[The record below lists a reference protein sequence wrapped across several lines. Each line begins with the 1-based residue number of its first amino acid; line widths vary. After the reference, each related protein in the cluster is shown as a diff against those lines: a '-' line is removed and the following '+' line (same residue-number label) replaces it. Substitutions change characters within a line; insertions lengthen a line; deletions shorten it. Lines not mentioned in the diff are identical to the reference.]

1 MRRHPSLFTRSRP
14 QAFTL
19 VELLVVIGIIALLI
33 SILLPAL
40 GRARAQASAVACAS
54 NLRQVG
60 LAIGLYKGVHQD
72 RLPYVIEPLWRN
84 YATTPRATPDWSA
97 DPLAEPL
104 SLINQLTPYI
114 SKADV
119 SGTLNAKPSGI
130 FMCPAYRRAYPE
142 TNPVMGYRAAAAN
155 ASDGVAKTAE
165 QLLDPSRPPNYLYN
179 FKYLN
184 GQKHKLQFVATT
196 VNPAEFR
203 RGVGLYPLVRDFTSK
218 IESDRDAK
226 PIPPHNGQYNRL
238 MLDFSVNF
246 VKAEEFDGF
255 TYP

>member
-1 MRRHPSLFTRSRP
+1 MHSRRRLAASG
-14 QAFTL
+14 FTL
-19 VELLVVIGIIALLI
+19 VELLVVISIIALLI
-33 SILLPAL
+33 AILLPAL
-40 GRARAQASAVACAS
+40 NRARAQTKAVVCGS

-60 LAIGLYKGVHQD
+60 LAIALYKSSNQD

-84 YATTPRATPDWSA
+84 HASNPTSPPDWTA

-104 SLINQLTPYI
+104 SLINQLQPYVK
-114 SKADV
+114 SAPTGN
-119 SGTLNAKPSGI
+119 GTSI

-155 ASDGVAKTAE
+155 ASDGIAKTVD
-165 QLLDPSRPPNYLYN
+165 QLIRPTGNPDYAYN

-184 GQKHKLQFVATT
+184 GQKHKLQYVRSNIFPRVL
-196 VNPAEFR
+196 VK
-203 RGVGLYPLVRDFTSK
+203 GVGLFPLVRDFTSK
-218 IESDRDAK
+218 PEADIDAL
-226 PIPPHNGQYNRL
+226 PVPPHNGQYNRL
-238 MLDFSVNF
+238 MLDLTVTF